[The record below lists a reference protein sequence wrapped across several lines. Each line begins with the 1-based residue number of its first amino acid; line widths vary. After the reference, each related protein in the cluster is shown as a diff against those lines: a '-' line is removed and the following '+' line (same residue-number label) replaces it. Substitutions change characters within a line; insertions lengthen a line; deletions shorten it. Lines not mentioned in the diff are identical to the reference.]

1 MNKTLFTNFLA
12 IAALL
17 TLVAAMGCP
26 RSSESE
32 SGGRG
37 EIIHVGAYEPVK
49 LERVVYAL
57 PRYCDEP
64 EESAQ
69 SSPVSDLDALI
80 ALYTSAGGVDW
91 ENSDKWLSD
100 APLGEW
106 HGVTTNDNGSITAI
120 SLPNNDLAGVLPTEL
135 GGLSNLAS
143 LDITGNGGLTGC
155 VPAALR
161 NVSIHGFIEAGLN
174 QNYVIAPQQE
184 GYVIA
189 AVRARVLNPE
199 STQVTL
205 SVDEKA
211 ATLRDLN
218 DTQYKLIDPSPGQGA
233 VETQEEAPED
243 NPYAARIWGEFQV
256 IVGFEIPGWLFFE
269 TPEALDFSALVW
281 EDVEFVRVRYPK
293 KN

>member
-1 MNKTLFTNFLA
+1 MKKGLLIRLLA
-12 IAALL
+12 VAALL
-17 TLVAAMGCP
+17 TLVIAMGCI
-26 RSSESE
+26 RGSTESE
-32 SGGRG
+32 SGGKG

-49 LERVVYAL
+49 LDRVVYAL

-69 SSPVSDLDALI
+69 SAQVSDLDALI

-91 ENSDKWLSD
+91 QNSDNWLSD
-100 APLGEW
+100 SPLGEW
-106 HGVTTNDNGSITAI
+106 SGVTINDGGSVTAI
-120 SLPNNDLAGVLPTEL
+120 SLPNNDLAGALPTEL
-135 GGLSNLAS
+135 GGLANLAS
-143 LDITGNGGLTGC
+143 LDITGNDGLTGC
-155 VPAALR
+155 VPAALE
-161 NVSIHGFIEAGLN
+161 NVSIQGFIEAGLN

-184 GYVIA
+184 GNVIA

-205 SVDEKA
+205 SVDENA

-233 VETQEEAPED
+233 VETQEEAPEE
-243 NPYAARIWGEFQV
+243 NPYAARLWGEFQV
-256 IVGFEIPGWLFFE
+256 VAGFEIPGWLFFE

-293 KN
+293 K